1 VHNSETGEI
10 VEKEHVLGKRI
21 PWMTDSGDFIV
32 NGSRRVTL
40 NQLVRSPGIYLEADG
55 SLRRISLIPQRGTWI
70 DIEYD
75 GKNPLSI
82 VLDRRSKK
90 LNLATYLRALGI
102 CPMMRLE
109 QGLKTVL

>member
-55 SLRRISLIPQRGTWI
+55 SLRRISLIPKEELGSI
-70 DIEYD
+70 
-75 GKNPLSI
+75 LS
-82 VLDRRSKK
+82 
-90 LNLATYLRALGI
+90 
-102 CPMMRLE
+102 MMVRIH
-109 QGLKTVL
+109 